1 MHYRSECILGLRDK
15 VNIRYSL
22 FDLSKIFVYSSKGEF
37 LCVAKRVQKVHPMAN
52 VLGTVKDM
60 EEYKQQY
67 KKQQQI
73 KNRLVKQIKKNFTSD
88 ELQVLEIEG
97 VNEELA
103 LSEPTQKI
111 LSKPK
116 RERVKTPREQ
126 QMNRPLFNTN
136 YEKYEWLMKNGCTNA
151 EDRTWLTQYIRSD
164 EYFNLY
170 EN

>member
-1 MHYRSECILGLRDK
+1 
-15 VNIRYSL
+15 
-22 FDLSKIFVYSSKGEF
+22 
-37 LCVAKRVQKVHPMAN
+37 
-52 VLGTVKDM
+52 M

>member
-1 MHYRSECILGLRDK
+1 MHYRSEAILGLREQ
-15 VNIRYSL
+15 VFIRYSL
-22 FDLSKIFVYSSKGEF
+22 FDLSKIFVYSAKGEF
-37 LCVAKRVQKVHPMAN
+37 LCIAKRVQKVHPMAN

-88 ELQVLEIEG
+88 ELQVLEIEQEQSIEIEPII
-97 VNEELA
+97 EE
-103 LSEPTQKI
+103 
-111 LSKPK
+111 KPK
-116 RERVKTPREQ
+116 RERAKTPREQ
-126 QMNRPLFNTN
+126 QMNRPIFTSN

-164 EYFNLY
+164 EYQNIY
-170 EN
+170 GD

>member
-1 MHYRSECILGLRDK
+1 
-15 VNIRYSL
+15 
-22 FDLSKIFVYSSKGEF
+22 
-37 LCVAKRVQKVHPMAN
+37 MAN

-88 ELQVLEIEG
+88 ELQVLEIEQEQSIEIEPII
-97 VNEELA
+97 EE
-103 LSEPTQKI
+103 
-111 LSKPK
+111 KPK
-116 RERVKTPREQ
+116 HERVKTPREQ
-126 QMNRPLFNTN
+126 QMNRPIFTSN

-164 EYFNLY
+164 EYINIY
-170 EN
+170 GD